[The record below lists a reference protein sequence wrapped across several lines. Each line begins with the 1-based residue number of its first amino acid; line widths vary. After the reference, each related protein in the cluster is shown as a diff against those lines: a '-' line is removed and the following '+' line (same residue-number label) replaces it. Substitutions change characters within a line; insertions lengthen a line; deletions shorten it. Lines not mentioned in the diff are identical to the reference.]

1 MGLNFFPEKK
11 EKISNA
17 LSMAE
22 QIVGNEPINDIN
34 SAVNLLKKN
43 GVSPEFLDNVEKMAE
58 HPVAKTLFSF
68 AGMNKENCEVKVNNN
83 KLIVEV
89 GKIQTKP
96 IIEQPKEESK
106 SVFKKKNKSN
116 VKAEVEAEAAEENIR
131 KEYLVNQIAQRH
143 AIMNWTLGNNIDKKR
158 ISVEFEN
165 GILKSYLVDKHNS
178 KKMNH
183 PINEFFKT
191 SSNSLKDMANVN
203 MIIGQSLDLENGVY
217 PEAV

>member
-1 MGLNFFPEKK
+1 MPKCGVQTKNHNVNRSLIMI
-11 EKISNA
+11 EKINNLFDAVPA
-17 LSMAE
+17 LVPSFLETNLMSSSLF
-22 QIVGNEPINDIN
+22 NDIDKIFE
-34 SAVNLLKKN
+34 SSKLRQLTVYPTDVYYVYKN
-43 GVSPEFLDNVEKMAE
+43 DIPQECIIDIAL
-58 HPVAKTLFSF
+58 

-89 GKIQTKP
+89 GKMQIQDKP

-116 VKAEVEAEAAEENIR
+116 VKAEVEAAEENIR

-165 GILKSYLVDKHNS
+165 GILK
-178 KKMNH
+178 
-183 PINEFFKT
+183 
-191 SSNSLKDMANVN
+191 
-203 MIIGQSLDLENGVY
+203 IILPFRPKEEIETIIDIK
-217 PEAV
+217 

>member
-1 MGLNFFPEKK
+1 MI
-11 EKISNA
+11 EKINNLFDAVPA
-17 LSMAE
+17 LVPSFLETNLMSSSLF
-22 QIVGNEPINDIN
+22 NDIDKIFE
-34 SAVNLLKKN
+34 SSKLRQLTVYPTDVYYVYKN
-43 GVSPEFLDNVEKMAE
+43 DIPQECIIDIAL
-58 HPVAKTLFSF
+58 

-165 GILKSYLVDKHNS
+165 GILK
-178 KKMNH
+178 
-183 PINEFFKT
+183 
-191 SSNSLKDMANVN
+191 
-203 MIIGQSLDLENGVY
+203 IILPFRPKEEIETIIDIK
-217 PEAV
+217 